1 MALLT
6 SLATLSLSCF
16 DRDEI
21 EEMLQWR
28 VLQEGDF
35 VDVAH
40 GTYAHFYDQPRRMH
54 WLHYLE
60 DEHSENP
67 EDAVWRLDLHYEG
80 GEDAFYTVSC
90 DVDLEAQFA
99 TQDARFSLT
108 MPLVYEYN
116 GEKIGI
122 LVDMVNKNMMDPKKH
137 SEGPFDVSMN
147 FNVLDIELFPDRNAW
162 QVAAKAASDAQGE
175 VRDLMPLGLVA
186 EQVLSKGEK
195 LDDELIGFLKY
206 VADFIRINPIEL
218 MNLVGTVQDVEQI
231 PLGNDIDLY
240 DITLA
245 TDCGVFHLPI
255 PESVVEVND
264 IEPGIF
270 LSTVGFFSA
279 MFLNEAGDSDGK
291 KDGEKEN
298 VIPFNTLAH

>member
-60 DEHSENP
+60 DEHSDKP

-80 GEDAFYTVSC
+80 GKDAFYTVSC
-90 DVDLEAQFA
+90 DVDLEEQFA

-137 SEGPFDVSMN
+137 STGSFDVSMN
-147 FNVLDIELFPDRNAW
+147 FNVLDIELFPDRDAW
-162 QVAAKAASDAQGE
+162 QTAAQAASKIQKE
-175 VRDLMPLGLVA
+175 SRDLMPLGLLA

-206 VADFIRINPIEL
+206 VAEVIRVNPIEL
-218 MNLVGTVQDVEQI
+218 MNLVGTVQEVEQI

-240 DITLA
+240 DVTLS

-279 MFLNEAGDSDGK
+279 MFLNEAGDTN
-291 KDGEKEN
+291 GEKEN
-298 VIPFNTLAH
+298 VIPFNSLAH